1 MENIAILLGLIIKYG
16 ILLIFIVGCFRLL
29 ILRKDTRRHYIT
41 ITFTIVFGS
50 MTIYIFGGNYFYK
63 RQKAKEI
70 SGDYK
75 LEYYKCN
82 KCPNCIVRLNKNGT
96 YQLIKEGNEIDKG
109 HWDFSIDLMGVFLEI
124 ENGSNSDLLDSTK
137 TLSYIKNDNCQE
149 IWRKENLKT
158 AINGKVVQI
167 DTIHDGYGV
176 YAIFIEDV
184 LSKVKIRYEPKYI
197 GHPWLNDK
205 VEIGDRI
212 IKQSNSMTF
221 QIEKANKTI
230 VKLEEK

>member
-1 MENIAILLGLIIKYG
+1 MESIAILLGLIRKYG

-41 ITFTIVFGS
+41 LTFTIVFGS
-50 MTIYIFGGNYFYK
+50 MTICIFGGNYFYK
-63 RQKAKEI
+63 MQKAKEI

-82 KCPNCIVRLNKNGT
+82 NCPDCIVRLKKNGT
-96 YQLIKEGNEIDKG
+96 YQLIRNGLEIDKG
-109 HWDFSIDLMGVFLEI
+109 HWDFSVDHLGVFLEI
-124 ENGSNSDLLDSTK
+124 ENGSYSEFLDTTK

-149 IWRKENLKT
+149 IWRKENLET
-158 AINGKVVQI
+158 AINGKVLQI
-167 DTIHDGYGV
+167 DSNHNGYGV
-176 YAIFIEDV
+176 YAILIEDA
-184 LSKVKIRYEPKYI
+184 LSKAKIRYEPKYI

-221 QIEKANKTI
+221 QIEKSNNI
-230 VKLEEK
+230 VLKLEER